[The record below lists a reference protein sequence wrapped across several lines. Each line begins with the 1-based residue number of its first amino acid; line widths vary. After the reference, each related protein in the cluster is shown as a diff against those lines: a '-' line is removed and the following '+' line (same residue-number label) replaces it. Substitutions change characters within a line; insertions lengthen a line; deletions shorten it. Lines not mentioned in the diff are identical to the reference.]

1 MRQQFLGRKVE
12 QYSGANGEFKEF
24 CDFGYSFLPNLYQHY
39 VSASTIVKQKI
50 ISSVLSENLI
60 FENNQYRTK
69 NINPMIALLCSNSEG
84 CGEIKTGIIHNFL
97 NNSCGVATKVHN
109 SNDIL
114 VNLIEVSS
122 FC

>member
-1 MRQQFLGRKVE
+1 MSSIQ
-12 QYSGANGEFKEF
+12 GANGEFKEF

-50 ISSVLSENLI
+50 IGSVLSENLI

-69 NINPMIALLCSNSEG
+69 NINPMIALLCSNSKG

-97 NNSCGVATKVHN
+97 NNSCEVATKVHN

-114 VNLIEVSS
+114 VNLIEVSG